1 MGASPREKYR
11 NSQSGQSYADRP
23 FRGESRRCRRHDAFL
38 PLEVD
43 MIRIIRSLLLGT
55 LVIALGLGTMG
66 CQGGTESGSNQKA
79 KEEAMKKE
87 TEKMKEVQKSLEE
100 KMKTQPPGQGED
112 EDKDKDKDKEKPKGG
127 K

>member
-1 MGASPREKYR
+1 
-11 NSQSGQSYADRP
+11 
-23 FRGESRRCRRHDAFL
+23 
-38 PLEVD
+38 

-66 CQGGTESGSNQKA
+66 CQGGTESGSHEKSKEDAEKKYPEKIKEIMKANQEKA
-79 KEEAMKKE
+79 K
-87 TEKMKEVQKSLEE
+87 S
-100 KMKTQPPGQGED
+100 QPPTRGED